1 MANTSAIYARIDTG
15 LKENAESILSQLG
28 ISPSSAI
35 QMLYSQIV
43 LTRGLPLNLH
53 LPNAKPTAIGGMSRA
68 QIDSELMKG
77 VKSLKTEKTYTVD
90 EVNAVLAEPDNRS
103 I

>member
-1 MANTSAIYARIDTG
+1 MPSSAAVYARINPE
-15 LKENAESILSQLG
+15 LKERAESILAQLG

-43 LTRGLPLNLH
+43 LNRGLPFTPR
-53 LPNAKPTAIGGMSRA
+53 LPERQMLSLDTLTREELEQEVMRG
-68 QIDSELMKG
+68 IDSVNAG
-77 VKSLKTEKTYTVD
+77 RGISAD
-90 EVNAVLAEPDNRS
+90 EVDRILAEELG

>member
-15 LKENAESILSQLG
+15 LKENAEKILSQLG

-43 LTRGLPLNLH
+43 LTRGLPLNLY
-53 LPNAKPTAIGGMSRA
+53 LPSAKPTAIGGMSRA
-68 QIDSELMKG
+68 ELDAELMGG
-77 VKSLKTEKTYTVD
+77 VESLQTGKTFTTD
-90 EVNAVLAEPDNRS
+90 EVDAELAREFG